1 MINKMSQQTTQE
13 KFEALRSEFEK
24 SIKSY
29 VSNIPSIMNVSVE
42 LESTKKPFSGGE
54 FATPRYYFN
63 ISLTLD
69 KNQWGEMEGGSLV
82 SRKNLRM
89 DTILDKI
96 WAIGGSLKIDDYDI
110 NIDWSY
116 YEKNREKDIERIVTI
131 LFSKNPTILLV
142 DVSSYIHRHRILRKS
157 HQYNVHMI
165 LDPTYWKLDEHGMSG
180 DFENDEL
187 NKEWEDIRAKIYN
200 SVKLI
205 GVEPN
210 NVKIWIDFEY

>member
-29 VSNIPSIMNVSVE
+29 VSNIPSIMNVSVD
-42 LESTKKPFSGGE
+42 LESNEKPFSGGE
-54 FATPRYYFN
+54 FNTRHYYFN
-63 ISLTLD
+63 IWLTLD
-69 KNQWGEMEGGSLV
+69 KNQWGDMEGSLV
-82 SRKNLRM
+82 TLKHLEM
-89 DTILDKI
+89 HTILYKI
-96 WAIGGSLKIDDYDI
+96 WEIGRSLKVDDDDI
-110 NIDWSY
+110 NVDWLY
-116 YEKNREKDIERIVTI
+116 YEKNKEKDIERIVTI

-142 DVSSYIHRHRILRKS
+142 DVNSYRHNHRIYKKS
-157 HQYNVHMI
+157 HRYNVHMI
-165 LDPTYWKLDEHGMSG
+165 LDPTYWKLDENGMSG

-187 NKEWEDIRAKIYN
+187 NKEWEDIQAKIYN

-210 NVKIWIDFEY
+210 NVKIWIDFE

>member
-24 SIKSY
+24 LIKSY
-29 VSNIPSIMNVSVE
+29 VSNIPSIMNVSVD
-42 LESTKKPFSGGE
+42 LESTEKPFSGGE

-69 KNQWGEMEGGSLV
+69 KNQWGDMEGSLV
-82 SRKNLRM
+82 TQKHLEM
-89 DTILDKI
+89 HTILYKI
-96 WAIGGSLKIDDYDI
+96 WEIGRSLKVDDDDI
-110 NIDWSY
+110 NVDWLY
-116 YEKNREKDIERIVTI
+116 YEKNKEKDIERIVTI

-142 DVSSYIHRHRILRKS
+142 DVNSYRHNQRIYKKS
-157 HQYNVHMI
+157 HRYNVHMI

-187 NKEWEDIRAKIYN
+187 NKEWEDIQAKIYN

-210 NVKIWIDFEY
+210 NVKIWIDFE